1 MYDLLHSSTTYTTCQ
16 VGARPCNL
24 GLNVRNFLHTASEN
38 VWKEIMG
45 HVKLGGNMLKIYVIT
60 Q

>member
-1 MYDLLHSSTTYTTCQ
+1 MEIPLVLSM
-16 VGARPCNL
+16 
-24 GLNVRNFLHTASEN
+24 SEN